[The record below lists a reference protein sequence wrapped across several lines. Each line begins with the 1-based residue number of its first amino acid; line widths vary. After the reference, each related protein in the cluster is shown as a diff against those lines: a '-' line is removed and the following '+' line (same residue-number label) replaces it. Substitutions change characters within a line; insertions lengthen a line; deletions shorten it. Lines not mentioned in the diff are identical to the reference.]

1 MPLFLDTT
9 PFLSTLHAPMKMQ
22 LTSNPL
28 ITSDEMESSV
38 MGMDSSGM
46 DQACYFLRDKIYS
59 DKVGAVVREYITNAL
74 DEHVKYN
81 IDRPVR
87 VSLTDK
93 EFIVRDF
100 AKGLSEED
108 IRNVFGMYFKST
120 KRTNNAQSGM
130 FGLGSKAAHCYTDS
144 FYIKSYFNGVCTL
157 YTAVLGG
164 GKSGVPVGQI
174 MKISEEPTSESGLEI
189 SVEYEPSDK
198 ESFKHKILF
207 IVGTCSKNIVFIHDD
222 ISSCPVS
229 PEEILE
235 KKGYIFKLYKMY
247 SSSNTFNNV
256 FYNGCVHFKMGEICY
271 NIKSLEA
278 FIGSSPQYVSLP
290 ANHVLVVEIPIGKMS
305 LPISRESFEV
315 TPSNNRVL
323 DDIKNILNEMF
334 EEEFSDKKDLEISE
348 LLSSKDE
355 RTVSG
360 KFFVTSKAVLYPYL
374 YPMLSNMHVTN
385 STKPLCEVNNKKVVC
400 LIPNKESAD
409 YWIDKFIDHV
419 DGKDKAYYYINEN
432 WLNKISDPA
441 ILDKLNAYFL
451 FKKVKSTFF
460 GWPKDKTEKTIHD
473 ISAKIMFNSRWYN
486 EHFKGTALEIHNFMR
501 KRVNLPVA
509 KDIEEAKEQ
518 NRTMKWEENP
528 DIYKNFKIRQSTA
541 SYNGVWT
548 NSKTMVN
555 NLKSLGWI
563 EYSSPEDN
571 LICANIEKRQKEKEN
586 IERMK
591 ANVNLSFLNL
601 SEKERLVK
609 KLSKKEKHLKKAS
622 CILEKIKNE
631 KTLRGTIF
639 NSLYREG
646 STYYFANHL
655 NRKDLRKI
663 LLLK

>member
-1 MPLFLDTT
+1 
-9 PFLSTLHAPMKMQ
+9 MKMQ

-28 ITSDEMESSV
+28 ITSDEMETSV

-81 IDRPVR
+81 IDLPVR
-87 VSLTDK
+87 VTLTSN

-108 IRNVFGMYFKST
+108 VRNVFGMYFKST

-144 FYIKSYFNGVCTL
+144 FYIKSHFNGVCTL

-174 MKISEEPTSESGLEI
+174 MKISEEPTRESGLEI
-189 SVEYEPSDK
+189 TVEYNPYDNFT
-198 ESFKHKILF
+198 FKSKIDY
-207 IVGTCSKNIVFIHDD
+207 IISTCSKNIEFIREDKT
-222 ISSCPVS
+222 VS
-229 PEEILE
+229 PLSPVEVLE
-235 KKGYIFKLYKMY
+235 KKGYTFKLYDMFLEPG
-247 SSSNTFNNV
+247 TFNHSIYTGSV
-256 FYNGCVHFKMGEICY
+256 YYKMGEIVY
-271 NIKSLEA
+271 KTTSIENVLGK
-278 FIGSSPQYVSLP
+278 SPQHVSLP
-290 ANHVLVVEIPIGKMS
+290 KNNILVVEIPIGKMS
-305 LPISRESFEV
+305 LPISRESFED

-323 DDIKNILNEMF
+323 DDIKNVLNEMF
-334 EEEFSDKKDLEISE
+334 EEEFSDKKDLGIAE
-348 LLSSKDE
+348 LLSSRNE

-360 KFFVTSKAVLYPYL
+360 KFFLTSKAILYPYL
-374 YPMLSNMHVTN
+374 YPMLTNMHVTN
-385 STKPLCEVNNKKVVC
+385 ITKPLCEVDNKKVVC
-400 LIPNKESAD
+400 LIPDKESAD
-409 YWIDKFIDHV
+409 YWIDKFTDHV
-419 DGKDKAYYYINEN
+419 DNKDKAYYYINEF
-432 WLNKISDPA
+432 WLNKISDLD
-441 ILDKLNAYFL
+441 ILNKLNAYFL

-460 GWPKDKTEKTIHD
+460 DWPKDKTEKNIHNV
-473 ISAKIMFNSRWYN
+473 SAKVMFYSRYLN

-501 KRVNLPVA
+501 KRVGLSIAN
-509 KDIEEAKEQ
+509 DIEEAKEQ
-518 NRTMKWEENP
+518 NSKMKWEENP
-528 DIYKNFKIRQSTA
+528 AIYNNFKIRHSST

-563 EYSSPEDN
+563 EYSSPEDK
-571 LICANIEKRQKEKEN
+571 LICSNIVQKEREREN

-591 ANVNLSFLNL
+591 SNITLSFLNL
-601 SEKERLVK
+601 SEKEKLIK

-639 NSLYREG
+639 NTLYRDG
-646 STYYFANHL
+646 SSYYFTNYI